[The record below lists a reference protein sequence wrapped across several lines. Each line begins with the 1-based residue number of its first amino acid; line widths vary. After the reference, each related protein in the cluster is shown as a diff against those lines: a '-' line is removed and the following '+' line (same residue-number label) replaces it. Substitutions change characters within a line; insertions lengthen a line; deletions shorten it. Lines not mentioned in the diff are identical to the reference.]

1 MFFYQLQFI
10 AIDAARLD
18 SCSHNNSNT
27 KPSFLEVLFFCRIHM
42 FVFFKARSAASCNGL
57 NWVWRFVVPPV
68 KREWFWG
75 PEFDSSPGE
84 QFQPKRRS
92 NPSFLSQHLLQHCKI
107 LRKLISSA
115 FEQPNIRPSFSAP
128 QLPKFQKDNDK
139 RGAAEVTR
147 DGSSIIQFFWE
158 SVRTDSIGR
167 RGKLLKTGRVDDLS
181 KIWFVENMIFWKDD
195 LSKTWFVEKILRIK
209 DNKSKNDWFKNRFV
223 KKKSHLLLDKH
234 SHWVN

>member
-1 MFFYQLQFI
+1 MGKVDLCSMTKNSRI
-10 AIDAARLD
+10 SWNETTVARGRL
-18 SCSHNNSNT
+18 
-27 KPSFLEVLFFCRIHM
+27 L
-42 FVFFKARSAASCNGL
+42 
-57 NWVWRFVVPPV
+57 FVVT
-68 KREWFWG
+68 
-75 PEFDSSPGE
+75 SLCS
-84 QFQPKRRS
+84 
-92 NPSFLSQHLLQHCKI
+92 
-107 LRKLISSA
+107 
-115 FEQPNIRPSFSAP
+115 SFSFE
-128 QLPKFQKDNDK
+128 LPKSQKENDK

-158 SVRTDSIGR
+158 SVRPDSIGR